1 MKVLI
6 TGGTGFIGKRLIP
19 ALVGKGHEVYALTR
33 SESSHNNL
41 RAMGAFPVTGDLD
54 GDGPISLPAVD
65 AVVHAAAHF
74 RLARPRAP
82 YLRTNVKATTKLLK
96 AAQEAGTTSFVHV
109 SSCAV
114 TMDDRGP
121 P

>member
-6 TGGTGFIGKRLIP
+6 TGGTGFLGKRLIP

-41 RAMGAFPVTGDLD
+41 RAMGALPVTGDLD

-74 RLARPRAP
+74 RLAGPRAP
-82 YLRTNVKATTKLLK
+82 YFRTNVRPRPRVDQAGM
-96 AAQEAGTTSFVHV
+96 AAA
-109 SSCAV
+109 
-114 TMDDRGP
+114 D
-121 P
+121 